1 MYLFYI
7 FFIHYISK
15 EINKRNKFLS
25 SKTKREKEKQK
36 EKQKEEEKIN
46 KLPVKKEIP
55 GLL

>member
-1 MYLFYI
+1 M
-7 FFIHYISK
+7 HYISK

-36 EKQKEEEKIN
+36 EREKIN